1 MEVGGAPTPPALPLG
16 CMHCVVPAARPPS
29 NWSLPPSRLPCLQ
42 TGGIPGVG
50 GRMVPNAAMLQ
61 RASLV
66 KVH

>member
-1 MEVGGAPTPPALPLG
+1 MSMSRVS
-16 CMHCVVPAARPPS
+16 AARAS
-29 NWSLPPSRLPCLQ
+29 MSRTSAMGRVSAGGYQ